1 MNLYQCPK
9 CQQATVYR
17 DDLRGEYH
25 CDNGC
30 GFHASEAP
38 GPVVRTI

>member
-1 MNLYQCPK
+1 VKLWTCPNCK
-9 CQQATVYR
+9 VPSAYR

-30 GFHASEAP
+30 GFHASEP
-38 GPVVRTI
+38 PSGDPITI